1 MRIRVCSQERS
12 FTIFLPTRL
21 VFSRTLM
28 KLGLRIGR
36 AYSPDVPDIP
46 PEAVDALC
54 GEILRIKK
62 KHGSWDLV
70 EVFSSDG
77 EAVTI
82 TL

>member
-1 MRIRVCSQERS
+1 
-12 FTIFLPTRL
+12 
-21 VFSRTLM
+21 M

-36 AYSPDVPDIP
+36 AYSQNAPDIP

-54 GEILRIKK
+54 GEIRRIKK

-70 EVFSSDG
+70 EVLSNDR
-77 EAVTI
+77 EAVKI